1 MASIYDR
8 IRPENAKTSNES
20 PAARE
25 PACRVP
31 GWNNK
36 KEIGAGKQTGK
47 RATEVVA
54 RAHTGRLCKRY
65 AISDKWRDRERNRDE
80 EKRRPLARAIA
91 GVYLLL
97 R

>member
-1 MASIYDR
+1 MQKRAMDPRQRESQR
-8 IRPENAKTSNES
+8 VEFLGGTIRRRLGQVN
-20 PAARE
+20 
-25 PACRVP
+25 RV
-31 GWNNK
+31 
-36 KEIGAGKQTGK
+36 EK

-54 RAHTGRLCKRY
+54 RAHTGRLCKCY